1 MNNNVKQIIRK
12 NKILNAFSKSLYHAG
27 LYIKRYPADKKRGT
41 RLLQKLKN
49 VDTERHNIWYFGV
62 PTHKNLGDQAQRCCI
77 TSWVK
82 ENYPDSDIVEITS
95 RAFNINQSKIMPVL
109 KKLIKPSDLI
119 IMQSGYTMTGI
130 HPDEIS
136 HRVITETFSDNKV
149 LFFPQTILFYNEKL
163 KNKTVSAIDKN
174 KNTILLTRDTVSF
187 ETAKNLYKNITVDCY
202 PDIVTSQ
209 IGKYDFNSK
218 RDGILFCM
226 RNDAEQY
233 YERSEVLKLIERLKT
248 KSKVELTDT
257 TVDGI
262 DFSTDCDSIWNQIL
276 SVIESYSK
284 YELIITDRYHGTI
297 FSLIAGTPVIVL
309 KTNDHKVSTGVDWF
323 KGIYDSHIFAADS
336 LKHAELIAND
346 LLGKELAHKLDNY
359 FDREYYK
366 KLKAKFL
373 GD

>member
-1 MNNNVKQIIRK
+1 MNIKKSIRTNRFLKSTVKPVYRF
-12 NKILNAFSKSLYHAG
+12 LRSV
-27 LYIKRYPADKKRGT
+27 KRYPMEKKCGKI
-41 RLLQKLKN
+41 LLQKLDSYSN
-49 VDTERHNIWYFGV
+49 ENHTIWYFGV

-82 ENYPDSDIVEITS
+82 ENYPNSDIVEITS
-95 RAFNINQSKIMPVL
+95 RAFNINQSRIMPAL

-174 KNTILLTRDTVSF
+174 KNTILLTRDSVSF

-218 RDGILFCM
+218 REGILFCM

-233 YERSEVLKLIERLKT
+233 YERSEVLKLIERLKS
-248 KSKVELTDT
+248 KNKVELTDT

-262 DFSTDCDSIWNQIL
+262 DFSADCDSIWNQIL

-336 LKHAELIAND
+336 LNQAELIAND